1 MHKFAQQLRTHEGPT
16 NKRFELH
23 NILWKKFDDGTD
35 HIIIDGIE
43 EANGEITNTIQ
54 SPTFFKGKDLLFV
67 ASFYNNDVTMS
78 QFHVI
83 SHLCESFAKS
93 LTVLLPYY
101 STATMERVDIYKDGV
116 VPTASTLARF
126 FNGLPSMGYP
136 IRLMTYDLHTLQNR
150 FFISGH
156 ALASLHTATKLMVEE
171 IKLHPDIDALAFPD
185 AGAHKRFAELFKTVI
200 TKDKTITCEKV
211 REGAKRFIK
220 VIEGETVVKQAVHIL
235 IVDDILNSGG
245 TLIACAEKL
254 RELNGKVKIS
264 IYTTHAVFGPK
275 FFENLDD
282 SKFERFESV
291 YTTDSIPNTVTDWKS
306 EGLPT
311 TTIRIPRESAENT
324 NHKSS
329 LKIKLHIF
337 KLAQQVIK
345 DL

>member
-1 MHKFAQQLRTHEGPT
+1 
-16 NKRFELH
+16 
-23 NILWKKFDDGTD
+23 
-35 HIIIDGIE
+35 
-43 EANGEITNTIQ
+43 
-54 SPTFFKGKDLLFV
+54 
-67 ASFYNNDVTMS
+67 MS

-156 ALASLHTATKLMVEE
+156 ALASLHTATRLMVDE
-171 IKLHPDIDALAFPD
+171 ITVNKHIDALAFPD
-185 AGAHKRFAELFKTVI
+185 AGAHKRFSDLFKSVI
-200 TKDKTITCEKV
+200 TKEKTITCEKV
-211 REGAKRFIK
+211 REGDRRFIK
-220 VIEGETVVKQAVHIL
+220 VIEGENVIQTANHIL

-245 TLIACAEKL
+245 TLIECASKL
-254 RELNGKVKIS
+254 REINRDVKIS

-275 FFENLDD
+275 FFENLNS
-282 SKFERFESV
+282 SKFAHFDMV
-291 YTTDSIPNTVTDWKS
+291 YTTDSIPNTIT
-306 EGLPT
+306 EGSSGNLPN
-311 TTIRIPRESAENT
+311 TTINIPRESAENIK
-324 NHKSS
+324 HVSS
-329 LKIKLHIF
+329 RKIKLHIF